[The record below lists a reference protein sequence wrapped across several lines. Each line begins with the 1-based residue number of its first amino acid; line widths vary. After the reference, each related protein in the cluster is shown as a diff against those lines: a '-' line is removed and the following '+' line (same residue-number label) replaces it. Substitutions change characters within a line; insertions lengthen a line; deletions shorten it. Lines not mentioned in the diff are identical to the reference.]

1 MSNTKVS
8 GCSSIRLP
16 STTNVKNVALRT
28 VTKDKMVHIDMEK
41 AKKRTKEAKPAR
53 PLDLLPLKSPQLI
66 RAKVYAQANS
76 GWNSS
81 IKVKSSSSSS
91 GSNSVESIVP
101 KYKVSMNSSSIA
113 SQKRIFLNQTSTQKT
128 VSKKMQDTKSF
139 SSKFPNGLPFE
150 AEFYHL
156 KRLSSVASDSNSNVS
171 SDEFASNHRSSKS
184 PYANPEFERNP
195 SNDALYVDFTLKP
208 FDTAIP
214 GETNKTDTKKHNEP
228 PLSTRSIKTK
238 YILTDENCFCE
249 FETQRKNQ
257 TGGASC
263 KPSVNSKP
271 NKDLVVYVTSAHIFP
286 QCNRPKTNHESAAS
300 KNT

>member
-1 MSNTKVS
+1 MKN
-8 GCSSIRLP
+8 SSIRVS
-16 STTNVKNVALRT
+16 STANVKNVALRAL
-28 VTKDKMVHIDMEK
+28 TKDKMVHIDMEK

-66 RAKVYAQANS
+66 RAKVDANANN

-101 KYKVSMNSSSIA
+101 KYKVSMNSSVSM
-113 SQKRIFLNQTSTQKT
+113 SQKRIYLNQTSTQKSS
-128 VSKKMQDTKSF
+128 SKKLQDTKAF
-139 SSKFPNGLPFE
+139 SSKFPEGLPFE
-150 AEFYHL
+150 AEFYHSNL
-156 KRLSSVASDSNSNVS
+156 KRLSSVASDSNSNIS
-171 SDEFASNHRSSKS
+171 SDEFASNHRSTKS
-184 PYANPEFERNP
+184 PLQDELCNSEFERNP
-195 SNDALYVDFTLKP
+195 SNDALYVDFTLKS
-208 FDTAIP
+208 FDSMP

-228 PLSTRSIKTK
+228 LSTQSIKTK
-238 YILTDENCFCE
+238 YVLTDENCFCE

-257 TGGASC
+257 TGASC
-263 KPSVNSKP
+263 KPSVSSKP

-286 QCNRPKTNHESAAS
+286 QCNRTKTNHESAVN

>member
-8 GCSSIRLP
+8 SCSSIRLP
-16 STTNVKNVALRT
+16 STTNVKSVALRT

-76 GWNSS
+76 GGWNSS

-101 KYKVSMNSSSIA
+101 KYKVSMNSSSVV
-113 SQKRIFLNQTSTQKT
+113 SQKRIFLNQTPTQKPGA
-128 VSKKMQDTKSF
+128 KKMQDTKSF
-139 SSKFPNGLPFE
+139 SSKFPQGLPFE
-150 AEFYHL
+150 AEFYH
-156 KRLSSVASDSNSNVS
+156 KRLSSVASDSTSNVS
-171 SDEFASNHRSSKS
+171 SDEFASSHRPSKS

-208 FDTAIP
+208 FDNATIP

-257 TGGASC
+257 TGASC

-286 QCNRPKTNHESAAS
+286 QCNRPKTVHESVAS

>member
-8 GCSSIRLP
+8 SIRLP
-16 STTNVKNVALRT
+16 ATTNVKNVALRT

-76 GWNSS
+76 GWNNS

-128 VSKKMQDTKSF
+128 LSKKMQDTKSF

-156 KRLSSVASDSNSNVS
+156 KRLSSVASDSTSNVS
-171 SDEFASNHRSSKS
+171 SDEFASNHRATKS
-184 PYANPEFERNP
+184 PYANTEFERNP

-208 FDTAIP
+208 FDSAIP

-249 FETQRKNQ
+249 FETQKKNQ
-257 TGGASC
+257 TGASC

-286 QCNRPKTNHESAAS
+286 QCNRPETDHESAAS